1 MLSALLIASVSE
13 LRGKPVNPTIAL
25 SDHRADWSQQFA
37 LEQVAAALRTEH
49 LTAGTVVLAEGEP
62 ADDMFVTRSG
72 DFVVTIN
79 GRQVDAMRDG
89 DWFGEIG
96 LLQHRDRTATVIA
109 ATDAE
114 VWRVPGATFLSAF
127 EDSRAEPAALM
138 DVMAERLR
146 RSAATVGL
154 APNAPTATT

>member
-1 MLSALLIASVSE
+1 LGECRIVCAV
-13 LRGKPVNPTIAL
+13 GV
-25 SDHRADWSQQFA
+25 ADRFRQ
-37 LEQVAAALRTEH
+37 QVAAALRTEH

-109 ATDAE
+109 ATAAE
-114 VWRVPGATFLSAF
+114 VWRVPGATFLSAL

-154 APNAPTATT
+154 APNVPTATT